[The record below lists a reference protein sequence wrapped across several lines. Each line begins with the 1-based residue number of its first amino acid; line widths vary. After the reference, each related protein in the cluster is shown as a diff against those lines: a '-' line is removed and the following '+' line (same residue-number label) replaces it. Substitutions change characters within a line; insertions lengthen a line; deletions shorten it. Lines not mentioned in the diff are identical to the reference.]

1 MKNKIIVLTL
11 FSISM
16 GLLETAV
23 VVYLR
28 ALYYPEGFQFPVIT
42 LGTTILTTELFREL
56 ATLIMLASI
65 GYMNGENKHQRMA
78 AFMYSFAIW
87 DIFYYVFL
95 KVFLNWPASI
105 LAWDLLF
112 LLPVPWI
119 GPVLAPCLISLTM
132 ISIYI
137 IMTYRGNQGF
147 QVKLDKTFWRLT
159 LLGFAMILYT
169 FMHDSVQTLIEL
181 SKVDSFDLL
190 KDIRSLIPKEFNWPF
205 FLLGES
211 VCVFAVTGLWRQK

>member
-28 ALYYPEGFQFPVIT
+28 ALYYPEGFQFPIIT
-42 LGTTILTTELFREL
+42 LGTTILKTELFREL

-65 GYMNGENKHQRMA
+65 GYMNGENKHQRIA

-119 GPVLAPCLISLTM
+119 GPVLAPCIISLTM

-137 IMTYRGNQGF
+137 IMVSRGNQGF

-159 LLGFAMILYT
+159 LLGFSMILYT
-169 FMHDSVQTLIEL
+169 FMHDSVQTLNEL
-181 SKVDSFDLL
+181 SKLDSFDLL
-190 KDIRSLIPKEFNWPF
+190 KDIRSLIPKQFNWPF

-211 VCVFAVTGLWRQK
+211 VCVFAVIGLWRQK